1 MSLSLAHMNQL
12 NVGLKRT
19 LRPQGRAI
27 HSFNPLKEID
37 KRKAQELAELVY
49 TIYPEGQQTL
59 TVRKGKWELAPAL
72 LAAKSLD
79 QVQGSEEVNGVMG
92 DLLFNPLVR
101 NCLCGKKQFVF
112 DERRVILARLN
123 RKDIGEKAA
132 LTIGLFLIGQY
143 GGQLVIPD
151 FGFYGRDVHSNLI
164 RENRLIAGVNFL
176 DELTPKLRQ
185 SVLLIPQKIGCGAT
199 FDDAEALVS
208 YAKLLRGTN
217 EYNDFVH
224 AAMG

>member
-1 MSLSLAHMNQL
+1 MNQL

-112 DERRVILARLN
+112 DERRV
-123 RKDIGEKAA
+123 
-132 LTIGLFLIGQY
+132 T
-143 GGQLVIPD
+143 
-151 FGFYGRDVHSNLI
+151 
-164 RENRLIAGVNFL
+164 
-176 DELTPKLRQ
+176 
-185 SVLLIPQKIGCGAT
+185 
-199 FDDAEALVS
+199 
-208 YAKLLRGTN
+208 
-217 EYNDFVH
+217 
-224 AAMG
+224 